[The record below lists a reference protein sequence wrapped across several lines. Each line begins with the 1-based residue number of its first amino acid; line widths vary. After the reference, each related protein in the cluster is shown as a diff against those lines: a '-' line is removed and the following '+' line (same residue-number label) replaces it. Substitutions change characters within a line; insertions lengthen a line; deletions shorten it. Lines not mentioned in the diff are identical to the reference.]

1 MKAVIYRQPL
11 PIDQADSLI
20 DATLPDPQPAGRD
33 LLVKV
38 EAIAVNPVDTKI
50 RRGVDPQGADKVLG
64 WDAAGTVVAVG
75 PEASL
80 FKPGDAVY
88 YAGAIDRAGSNAEL
102 QVVDERIVG
111 RKPASLGFA
120 EAAALPL
127 TSITAWEL
135 LFDRLGLRVGKPAGA
150 GSLLIVGGAGG
161 VGSIATQLARRL
173 TGLEVIASASTPESQ
188 AWCRQMGAHHVVNH
202 REPLAAQVKAI
213 VPGGVNYVLA
223 LTQTEQHFAEL
234 VEALAPQGAIAC
246 IDDLK
251 QPLDLLALKRKSA
264 SFHWEFM
271 FTRSLFGTDDM
282 IAQHHL
288 LNEVAELID
297 AGLLRSTA
305 NGDLGRINAAN
316 LRAAHARIESGR
328 SVGKLVLSGF

>member
-1 MKAVIYRQPL
+1 MKAVAYRQSL
-11 PIDQADSLI
+11 PIDHTDSLL
-20 DATLPDPQPAGRD
+20 DVTLPDPIPEGRD

-50 RRGVDPQGADKVLG
+50 RLGVDPQGTDKVLG
-64 WDAAGTVVAVG
+64 WDAAGTVIAVG
-75 PEASL
+75 AEASL
-80 FKPGDAVY
+80 FKPGDTVY
-88 YAGAIDRAGSNAEL
+88 YAGAIDRPGSNAEL
-102 QVVDERIVG
+102 QRVDERIVG
-111 RKPASLGFA
+111 RKPASLSFA

-135 LFDRLGLRVGKPAGA
+135 LFDRLGLRLGKPAKA

-173 TGLEVIASASTPESQ
+173 TGLQVIATASSPQSQ
-188 AWCRQMGAHHVVNH
+188 AWCREMGAHHVIDH
-202 REPLAAQVKAI
+202 HQPLAAQVHAI
-213 VPGGVNYVLA
+213 VPDGVNYVLA
-223 LTQTEQHFAEL
+223 LTQTAQHFPAL

-246 IDDLK
+246 IDDPK
-251 QPLDLLALKRKSA
+251 PPLDLLALKRKSG

-271 FTRSLFGTDDM
+271 FTRSLFHTDDM

-288 LNEVAELID
+288 LNEVADLID
-297 AGLLRSTA
+297 AGLLRTTF

-316 LRAAHARIESGR
+316 LRQAHARIESGR
-328 SVGKLVLSGF
+328 SIGKLVLSGF